1 MLLHILNRS
10 PASSRVPQDTLRAM
24 GKEDRLL
31 LIEDGVYGA
40 MTPLVEQLLIEASG
54 RLFVLREDLVSRGLT
69 ERCDERVMQVDM
81 DGFVTLTEE
90 AERTVSWF

>member
-40 MTPLVEQLLIEASG
+40 MAPLVEQLLIEASG
-54 RLFVLREDLVSRGLT
+54 RLFVLREDLVSRGLA

>member
-1 MLLHILNRS
+1 MLLHMLNRS
-10 PASSRVPQDTLRAM
+10 PASSRIPQDTLRAM
-24 GKEDRLL
+24 GGEDRLL

-40 MTPLVEQLLIEASG
+40 MTPLVEQLAAAGG
-54 RLFVLREDLVSRGLT
+54 RLFVLREDLISRGLMD
-69 ERCDERVMQVDM
+69 RCDERVIQVDM